1 MKTDPKSTLQL
12 AFQTLDKFSIPG
24 VGTFQRSYFPAHIDR
39 DSKIIRP
46 PGERFSFESGDGYVD
61 RLEAFVAKSGEK
73 VLSGVGEIKSW
84 LVRELKKGGSLIFP
98 GVGKLELRQ
107 GKEVSFTAES
117 DAPSQ
122 RGSFFGLPAVSY
134 TLGAAAGSAK
144 PEKKKPESK
153 IALAKTESEKPA
165 PKKPAEPQP
174 AVTPAVTPPVNETP
188 ATPPPAEPDPV
199 ITDPEPPRRKRS
211 KAWIWIILILLLAGL
226 GTTGIVMREQVRE
239 QLVSWGWI
247 SGDTEDP
254 QPDEPDGTVT
264 DSTEVTDGTDG
275 EENPDGDGNEDWRD
289 VEEPTFDP
297 TEKVGSLAESGV
309 YYLVVASAK
318 EPANIKQIR
327 REMGGK
333 ILRPRYQG
341 NFHRVY
347 TYRSANKD
355 EVIAKMVETKG
366 KYPNSWIYWMGM

>member
-1 MKTDPKSTLQL
+1 MKTDPKSTLEL

-39 DSKIIRP
+39 DAKIIRP

-117 DAPSQ
+117 DGPSQ

-134 TLGAAAGSAK
+134 TLGTAGAAKTAPAK
-144 PEKKKPESK
+144 TEEKKESK
-153 IALAKTESEKPA
+153 IALAKAEPEKPN
-165 PKKPAEPQP
+165 KPQP
-174 AVTPAVTPPVNETP
+174 VVTPVVTPPVSETP
-188 ATPPPAEPDPV
+188 VEPDPV

-211 KAWIWIILILLLAGL
+211 RAWIWIILILLLAGL

-254 QPDEPDGTVT
+254 QPVDEPDGTIT
-264 DSTEVTDGTDG
+264 DGTEVTDGTDG
-275 EENPDGDGNEDWRD
+275 EENPDGEGNEDWRD

-297 TEKVGSLAESGV
+297 TEKVGSLAEPGV